1 MAVGRAHYSDGGVMG
16 LGCALM
22 SGLHLILLYIFLLF
36 DHHGNVAFHVCL
48 IQVIFFYSLMCKGK
62 LNDSLNCIGNTAY
75 TVTLLFAIV
84 IYNLAWD
91 VVWLYC
97 DLQLAELFVVIYSC
111 VRSSWSQKLQRRM
124 SNKRVVWKFYAFFVS
139 LLSMWPWCSVFTCT
153 RSHTHTHANITQ
165 VCLLGTQYPQNL
177 SPRQV
182 KHKLTESFLQSPKQ
196 AIFCLSFF
204 STNII

>member
-1 MAVGRAHYSDGGVMG
+1 
-16 LGCALM
+16 
-22 SGLHLILLYIFLLF
+22 
-36 DHHGNVAFHVCL
+36 
-48 IQVIFFYSLMCKGK
+48 MCKGK

-111 VRSSWSQKLQRRM
+111 VRSIWSQKLQRRM

-153 RSHTHTHANITQ
+153 RSHTQTCQHNSSMPSWDTIPTKSEPTSSNAQTHGIVFA
-165 VCLLGTQYPQNL
+165 V
-177 SPRQV
+177 S
-182 KHKLTESFLQSPKQ
+182 Q
-196 AIFCLSFF
+196 ASNFLSFF
-204 STNII
+204 FFNKYHITRIYVPVNVEKKKILCVFQTESQQLKQFSAFFCDPVLPRFTRKAW